1 MLTDASVS
9 DDLSARQCK
18 RRDMPHD
25 QKTGGYAYGSS
36 TDLLTG
42 NGSNDSGSGCLY
54 STKLFG
60 RATVGCGVINVN
72 PTVLTHRLFLH

>member
-9 DDLSARQCK
+9 DNLSARQSK

-72 PTVLTHRLFLH
+72 PTVFTHRLFLH